1 MFDVLGDPNRLAVIV
16 ATILYYMLG
25 GLWFS
30 QFVFGRVWDESIGFE
45 RRNDW
50 KFGPVF
56 YVGPFVGC
64 LVTSIAT
71 AILVYAVE
79 IQSFGDA
86 VLLGL
91 ITGIGYAGAVSV
103 TNAITPRNPRPLVHG
118 MINGSYHLLGIV
130 VVSAIIYSMK

>member
-1 MFDVLGDPNRLAVIV
+1 MFDVLGDINWLAVIV
-16 ATILYYMLG
+16 ATIVYYMLG
-25 GLWFS
+25 ALWFS
-30 QFVFGRVWDESIGFE
+30 QFVFGKTWDESIGFE
-45 RRNDW
+45 RPNDW
-50 KFGPVF
+50 KFGLVF
-56 YVGPFVGC
+56 YVGPLVGC
-64 LVTSIAT
+64 LMTSIAT
-71 AILVYAVE
+71 AILVYALE

-130 VVSAIIYSMK
+130 VVSAILYSMK